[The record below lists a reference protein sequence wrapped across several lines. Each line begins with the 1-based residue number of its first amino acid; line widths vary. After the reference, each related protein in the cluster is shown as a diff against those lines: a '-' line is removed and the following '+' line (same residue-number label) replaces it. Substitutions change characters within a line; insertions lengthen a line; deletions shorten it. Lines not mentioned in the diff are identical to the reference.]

1 MDLDRAARN
10 DDEPVTVVVTRTAK
24 KGRIKEF
31 EEWME
36 GIIHDA
42 MRFEGHMGVNII
54 RPQDQSQPEYVIIFH
69 FNSHANLQKWEKS
82 PERKMWLDRSRDV
95 IEGEP
100 KVEKMSGLEF
110 WFTPTQNRSRPLA
123 PPRYKMAIVTAGII
137 FVLLSTLI
145 PFIQQ
150 VMEGL
155 PFLLRTLLVVAIMVL
170 LMTNVVMPAVTRVLR
185 PWLYNRKE
193 LKLH

>member
-10 DDEPVTVVVTRTAK
+10 DDEPVTVIVTRTAK
-24 KGRIKEF
+24 KNRIKEF

-36 GIIHDA
+36 GIIHEA

-54 RPQDQSQPEYVIIFH
+54 RPHDLSQPEYVIIFH
-69 FNSHANLQKWEKS
+69 FNSHVNLKKWERS
-82 PERKMWLDRSRDV
+82 PERKRWLDKGKDI

-100 KVEKMSGLEF
+100 KVEMRSGLEF
-110 WFTPTQNRSRPLA
+110 WFTPPQSRMPLA
-123 PPRYKMAIVTAGII
+123 PPRYKMAIVAVGII

-145 PFIQQ
+145 PFVQQ

-170 LMTNVVMPAVTRVLR
+170 LMTYVVMPAVTRLLR
-185 PWLYNRKE
+185 PWLYNTKKTA
-193 LKLH
+193 LLL

>member
-10 DDEPVTVVVTRTAK
+10 DDEPVTVIVTRTAK
-24 KGRIKEF
+24 KGRIREF

-36 GIIHDA
+36 GIIHEA

-54 RPQDQSQPEYVIIFH
+54 RPQDPSQPEYVIIFH
-69 FNSHANLQKWEKS
+69 FNSHVNLQKWERS
-82 PERKMWLDRSRDV
+82 QERKKWLDRGRDV

-100 KVEKMSGLEF
+100 KVEMQSGLEF
-110 WFTPTQNRSRPLA
+110 WFTPSRSRRALA
-123 PPRYKMAIVTAGII
+123 PPRYKMAVVTVGII

-150 VMEGL
+150 VVEGL

-170 LMTNVVMPAVTRVLR
+170 LMTYVVMPAVTRVLR